1 MLPAIVITARLGSE
15 RLPRKVLTP
24 LCGRPALERLVTRL
38 GRAQLPDLM
47 VLATTSLT
55 EDDELA
61 AIGAELGVKVVRGDP
76 DDILAR
82 WLQGAEALG
91 IDLLVTCDGD
101 DVFCDPDYV
110 DRVIQCHIET
120 GADYISCVG
129 LPFGTAP
136 MGISRAGLT
145 RVCAAKRVT
154 STEGQGR
161 FFEDPRLVSRAQV
174 NADPDVRHGAARL
187 TLDLPD
193 DARTME
199 AIIAELEHEDDP
211 DGFSLADIV
220 ELLNARPDIVAINSH
235 LQEAYMRRFRERYP
249 SVSFTP

>member
-1 MLPAIVITARLGSE
+1 MLPATVITARLGSE
-15 RLPRKVLTP
+15 RLARKVLTP
-24 LCGRPALERLVTRL
+24 LCGRPALERLVRRL
-38 GRAQLPDLM
+38 ARAKLPELI
-47 VLATTSLT
+47 VLATTTLAQ
-55 EDDELA
+55 DDELA
-61 AIGAELGVKVVRGDP
+61 AIGAELEVNVVRGDP

-101 DVFCDPDYV
+101 DVFCDPEYV
-110 DRVIQCHIET
+110 DRVIQCHIDT
-120 GADYISCVG
+120 RADYISCVG

-136 MGISRAGLT
+136 TGVSRLGLA
-145 RVCAAKRVT
+145 RVCAAKRVRN
-154 STEGQGR
+154 TEGQGR

-174 NADPDVRHGAARL
+174 SADPNVRHGQARL

-193 DARTME
+193 DVRTME

-211 DGFSLADIV
+211 DGFGLADIV

-249 SVSFTP
+249 PVSLTP